1 MTYFI
6 EVTEYQTYAN
16 AEADFHF
23 SYNANSGGGQSFLG
37 GMFSNDKGKLSSPT
51 ILDGCVG
58 IFKIVY
64 KNANGKEI
72 GILLDDI
79 NGKYE
84 IKPRGTGS
92 SSMKLS
98 VGTKLESPSK

>member
-51 ILDGCVG
+51 ILDGCIG
-58 IFKIVY
+58 IFKFVY
-64 KNANGKEI
+64 NIFVELFRVKMEN
-72 GILLDDI
+72 ILLHKQLE
-79 NGKYE
+79 NLTK
-84 IKPRGTGS
+84 TNTN
-92 SSMKLS
+92 S
-98 VGTKLESPSK
+98 VIYTKDNVNQ